1 MKLQNFLNSLLP
13 NFGKSRLLSDIDC
26 IRKDLSETTLPPL
39 KNIAQAFGMR
49 KFKNEWVSNTDILF
63 RRGVSFKYK
72 GNFLNAINDAVGN
85 MVTNVD
91 TVESL
96 VNDYYADEVVRDG
109 MTLIRVNILQ
119 YLETM
124 TFVLRYTR
132 RLLVIVMTME
142 VEEFKAEV
150 DKVDPD
156 YTPAELAWITEN
168 MSGFITGLGIMA
180 IDKVAL
186 DKQFK
191 TIPDIAVNSATVDST
206 TAVIGTSK
214 MDPFGFGF
222 IGVKANP
229 IYHIRIAMAEYQVE
243 QYKLSKEQK
252 QSLEFKLLRLKQLD
266 DGKENAKLEK
276 QIAYTQERIDKLT
289 YSIKQMEDEYA

>member
-26 IRKDLSETTLPPL
+26 IRKDLNETTLPPL
-39 KNIAQAFGMR
+39 KNIASTFGSR
-49 KFKNEWVSNTDILF
+49 KFKNEWVSNTDLLF
-63 RRGVSFKYK
+63 RQGVSFKYK
-72 GNFLNAINDAVGN
+72 GNFLNAIFESVEN
-85 MVTNVD
+85 MVKNVD
-91 TVESL
+91 IVETL
-96 VNDYYADEVVRDG
+96 VNEYYSDEVVRDG

-132 RLLVIVMTME
+132 RLLVLVMTME
-142 VEEFKAEV
+142 TEEFAAPD
-150 DKVDPD
+150 DKQDPD
-156 YTPAELAWITEN
+156 YTPAELSWVTEN
-168 MSGFITGLGIMA
+168 MSAFITGLGIMA

-186 DKQFK
+186 DKRFK
-191 TIPDIAVNSATVDST
+191 TIPDINVNSETVDTT
-206 TAVIGTSK
+206 TAVVGVSK

-243 QYKLSKEQK
+243 QYKLAKEQK

-276 QIAYTQERIDKLT
+276 QIAYTQQRINALT
-289 YSIKQMEDEYA
+289 FSIKEMEDEYA